1 MAKNETRRLR
11 PAEIQADI
19 DALSAL
25 EQIAGYAPFK
35 DHLKVEN
42 LKTIRD
48 RMLAL
53 KAKERQSEAVFRAD
67 RDNTVAEEW
76 MNHNAMLEAKEQ
88 VIAQFGKSSNEAQ
101 AMGLKKKTEYKKP
114 TGRKPKK

>member
-11 PAEIQADI
+11 PAEIQADV
-19 DALSAL
+19 DALSSL
-25 EQIAGYAPFK
+25 EQIAGYAPHK
-35 DHLKVEN
+35 DYLKVEN

-53 KAKERQSEAVFRAD
+53 KAKERQSEAVFKAD
-67 RDNTVAEEW
+67 RDNTVADEW
-76 MNHNAMLEAKEQ
+76 RHHNHMLEAKEQ
-88 VIAQFGKSSNEAQ
+88 VIAQFGKSSNEVQ
-101 AMGLKKKTEYKKP
+101 ALGLKKKTEYKKP